1 MRWDDSIIDLLQ
13 TEVTSFL
20 VEDGVEA
27 MFLVEEWV
35 EAVFLA
41 LMEQEVYTGKEK
53 FSFHII
59 LLFECIVYSVR
70 KLPLLLAKT

>member
-1 MRWDDSIIDLLQ
+1 
-13 TEVTSFL
+13 
-20 VEDGVEA
+20 

-41 LMEQEVYTGKEK
+41 LMEQEVYTGKEG
-53 FSFHII
+53 FSFHNII